1 MSFGVDYQFTEG
13 QPSTAGYVWVIE
25 RAQGAPSRQSVRL
38 AKQGTLPV
46 LLPGWRPEDGP
57 FRSHLEDPS
66 GKRVSP
72 SIEMR

>member
-1 MSFGVDYQFTEG
+1 MSFSVDYQFAEG
-13 QPSTAGYVWVIE
+13 QPSPAGYVWVLQ
-25 RAQGAPSRQSVRL
+25 RAQGAPSRQPARL
-38 AKQGTLPV
+38 ATQGNLTV
-46 LLPGWRPEDGP
+46 LAPGWRPEDGP